1 MRATTNCF
9 VQKDIVG
16 IPVVISQYYFVIFK
30 YSTHLNFFSN
40 ASFCLIYFVFRA
52 DIKNV
57 SNANRL
63 RLRSQMIPSMISMR
77 QLSQLSI
84 EDRRLGALRSWL
96 TSPSVE
102 WNRIVRLLFNYC
114 NEFNKHCRASAVH
127 LHLRSHSLHSELLH
141 IAWSGLSFSI
151 QRYIC
156 ICICIY
162 KYIEIY
168 ICIHLYICN
177 SLFLLV
183 ALEARDSLADPRA
196 AR

>member
-1 MRATTNCF
+1 M
-9 VQKDIVG
+9 
-16 IPVVISQYYFVIFK
+16 
-30 YSTHLNFFSN
+30 
-40 ASFCLIYFVFRA
+40 
-52 DIKNV
+52 
-57 SNANRL
+57 

-114 NEFNKHCRASAVH
+114 NEFNKHCTG
-127 LHLRSHSLHSELLH
+127 LCRSFAFAFALAAFWTIAHCLVGPLLLY
-141 IAWSGLSFSI
+141 IAI
-151 QRYIC
+151 Y